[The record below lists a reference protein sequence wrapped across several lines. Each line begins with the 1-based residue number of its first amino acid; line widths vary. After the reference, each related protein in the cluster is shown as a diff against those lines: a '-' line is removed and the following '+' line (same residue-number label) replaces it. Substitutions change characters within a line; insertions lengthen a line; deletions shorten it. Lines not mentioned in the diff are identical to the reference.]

1 MWSAVADD
9 TLYVVAYKELGS
21 TSYLK
26 FETKDTHALL
36 MSLEPKSRYLV
47 NIFLDISQVQADDE
61 SKWMSFT
68 TPEETHQPGKEDY
81 IIMRIYR
88 ETPLNQLTLIIWL
101 GAGPTHNQVHRDI

>member
-81 IIMRIYR
+81 MIMWIYK
-88 ETPLNQLTLIIWL
+88 ETTINQVNLIIWL
-101 GAGPTHNQVHRDI
+101 EAGAIHNQSYPN